1 MRHYITGICAVLLSV
16 AIIPA
21 GYGAGTLNQAAQQLD
36 RLVLYD
42 PSYEKIAYPGG
53 DVSPRKGV
61 CSDVVIRSY
70 RKIGIDLQKEVHED
84 IKTVFSLYPG
94 RKLWGQTRPD
104 TNIDHRRVP
113 NLMFF
118 FSRKGETKPITQ
130 NAADYV
136 PGDIV
141 TWQLD
146 NGRPHIGI
154 VIGKTALFSGNPLVM
169 HNIGGGQVS
178 EDVLF
183 SWKIT
188 GHYRYKAGK
197 E

>member
-1 MRHYITGICAVLLSV
+1 MRRYITWPGIVLLFAGIV
-16 AIIPA
+16 PA
-21 GYGAGTLNQAAQQLD
+21 GHSADSLSQAAQQLD

-42 PSYEKIAYPGG
+42 PSYEKISYPGG

-84 IKTVFSLYPG
+84 IKTAFSRYPG

-113 NLMFF
+113 NLMVF
-118 FSRKGETKPITQ
+118 FSRKGESKPITQ

-136 PGDIV
+136 AGDIV

-154 VIGKTALFSGNPLVM
+154 VTDEIAPRSGNRLIM

-188 GHYRYKAGK
+188 GHYRYKAG
-197 E
+197 

>member
-1 MRHYITGICAVLLSV
+1 MRRYITWPGIVLLFAGIV
-16 AIIPA
+16 PA
-21 GYGAGTLNQAAQQLD
+21 GHSADSLSQAAQQLD

-42 PSYEKIAYPGG
+42 PSYEKISYPGG

-84 IKTVFSLYPG
+84 IKTAFSRYPG

-113 NLMFF
+113 NLMVF
-118 FSRKGETKPITQ
+118 FSRKGESKPITQ

-136 PGDIV
+136 AGDIV

-154 VIGKTALFSGNPLVM
+154 VTDEISPRSGNRLIM

-188 GHYRYKAGK
+188 GHYRYKAG
-197 E
+197 

>member
-1 MRHYITGICAVLLSV
+1 MRHCIAGVYIVLLCA

-21 GYGAGTLNQAAQQLD
+21 GYSSGALSQAAQQLD

-42 PSYEKIAYPGG
+42 PSCENIAYPGG
-53 DVSPRKGV
+53 DVSPGKGV

-70 RKIGIDLQKEVHED
+70 RKVGIDLQQEVHEN
-84 IKTVFSLYPG
+84 IKKNFSRYPA
-94 RKLWGQTRPD
+94 RKLWGQRRPD

-113 NLMFF
+113 NLMVF

-130 NAADYV
+130 NITDYAA
-136 PGDIV
+136 GDIV
-141 TWQLD
+141 SWQPD

-154 VIGKTALFSGNPLVM
+154 VIDKISERSGNPLVM

>member
-1 MRHYITGICAVLLSV
+1 MCRRVTGVLCGVLLSV
-16 AIIPA
+16 IVPVAHSA
-21 GYGAGTLNQAAQQLD
+21 DKLSRAAQQLD
-36 RLVLYD
+36 SLVLYD
-42 PSYEKIAYPGG
+42 SAYEKIAYPGG
-53 DVSPRKGV
+53 DVSPRRGV

-70 RKIGIDLQKEVHED
+70 RKIGIDLQQEVHED
-84 IKTVFSLYPG
+84 MKANFSRYPS
-94 RKLWGQTRPD
+94 RKLWGLTRTD

-113 NLMFF
+113 NLAVF
-118 FSRKGETKPITQ
+118 FSRKGESKPVTQ
-130 NAADYV
+130 QATDYV

-141 TWQLD
+141 TWQLN

-154 VIGKTALFSGNPLVM
+154 VIDKKSQLSGRPLVM

-188 GHYRYKAGK
+188 GHYRYTKAG
-197 E
+197 

>member
-1 MRHYITGICAVLLSV
+1 MA
-16 AIIPA
+16 
-21 GYGAGTLNQAAQQLD
+21 
-36 RLVLYD
+36 
-42 PSYEKIAYPGG
+42 
-53 DVSPRKGV
+53 
-61 CSDVVIRSY
+61 
-70 RKIGIDLQKEVHED
+70 
-84 IKTVFSLYPG
+84 
-94 RKLWGQTRPD
+94 
-104 TNIDHRRVP
+104 
-113 NLMFF
+113 
-118 FSRKGETKPITQ
+118 
-130 NAADYV
+130 
-136 PGDIV
+136 GDIV

-197 E
+197 NERAGGMPAPEIIFSPGVR

>member
-1 MRHYITGICAVLLSV
+1 MRRRVTGVLCGVLLSV
-16 AIIPA
+16 IAPVA
-21 GYGAGTLNQAAQQLD
+21 HSADKLSSAAQQLD
-36 RLVLYD
+36 SLVLYD
-42 PSYEKIAYPGG
+42 SAYEKIPYPGG
-53 DVSPRKGV
+53 DVSPRRGV

-70 RKIGIDLQKEVHED
+70 RKIGIDLQQEVHED
-84 IKTVFSLYPG
+84 MKANFSRYPS
-94 RKLWGQTRPD
+94 RKLWGLTRTD

-113 NLMFF
+113 NLAVF
-118 FSRKGETKPITQ
+118 FSRRGESKPVTRQ
-130 NAADYV
+130 AADYV

-154 VIGKTALFSGNPLVM
+154 VIDKKSLFSGRPLVM

-188 GHYRYKAGK
+188 GHYRYTKAG
-197 E
+197 

>member
-1 MRHYITGICAVLLSV
+1 MYRRVMGILCGALLSAFV
-16 AIIPA
+16 PVSHSADKLSA
-21 GYGAGTLNQAAQQLD
+21 AAQQLD
-36 RLVLYD
+36 RVVFYD
-42 PSYEKIAYPGG
+42 AAYEKIPYPGG
-53 DVSPRKGV
+53 DVSPRTGV

-70 RKIGIDLQKEVHED
+70 RKIGIDLQREVHED
-84 IKTVFSLYPG
+84 MKANFSYYPS
-94 RKLWGQTRPD
+94 RKLWGLTRTD

-113 NLMFF
+113 NLAVF
-118 FSRKGETKPITQ
+118 FSRKGERKPITQ
-130 NAADYV
+130 QASDYV

-154 VIGKTALFSGNPLVM
+154 VIDKKSMRSGQPLVM

-183 SWKIT
+183 NWKIT
-188 GHYRYKAGK
+188 GHYRYTPVR
-197 E
+197 

>member
-1 MRHYITGICAVLLSV
+1 MRNTITAVCTALLFTV
-16 AIIPA
+16 IIPA
-21 GYGAGTLNQAAQQLD
+21 GYSAESLNQAAQQLD

-53 DVSPRKGV
+53 DVSPLKGV

-70 RKIGIDLQKEVHED
+70 RKMGLDLQKEVHED
-84 IKTVFSLYPG
+84 IKTAFSRYPG

-113 NLMFF
+113 NLMVF
-118 FSRKGETKPITQ
+118 FSRKGETKPVTR
-130 NAADYV
+130 NATDYV

-154 VIGKTALFSGNPLVM
+154 VTDKTAERSGNPLIM

>member
-1 MRHYITGICAVLLSV
+1 MRHYIAGIWIVLLFT
-16 AIIPA
+16 ATIPA
-21 GYGAGTLNQAAQQLD
+21 GYSAETLSQAAQQLD

-84 IKTVFSLYPG
+84 IKTVFPLYPA
-94 RKLWGQTRPD
+94 RKLWGQTRAD

-113 NLMFF
+113 NLMVF
-118 FSRKGETKPITQ
+118 FSRKGETKPVTQ

-136 PGDIV
+136 AGDIV

-154 VIGKTALFSGNPLVM
+154 VIGKFAPRSGNPLIM

-197 E
+197 

>member
-1 MRHYITGICAVLLSV
+1 MRHCIADVCVVLLCA

-21 GYGAGTLNQAAQQLD
+21 GYGSESLSQAAQQLD

-42 PSYEKIAYPGG
+42 PSYENIAYPGG

-70 RKIGIDLQKEVHED
+70 RKTGIDLQQEVHED
-84 IKTVFSLYPG
+84 IKKNFSRYPA

-113 NLMFF
+113 NLMVF
-118 FSRKGETKPITQ
+118 FSRKGESKPITQ
-130 NAADYV
+130 NIADYAA
-136 PGDIV
+136 GDIV
-141 TWQLD
+141 SWQLD

-154 VIGKTALFSGNPLVM
+154 VIDKIAERSGNPLIM

>member
-1 MRHYITGICAVLLSV
+1 MRRYITWPGIVLLFAGIV
-16 AIIPA
+16 PA
-21 GYGAGTLNQAAQQLD
+21 GHSADSLSQAAQQLD

-42 PSYEKIAYPGG
+42 PSYEKISYPGG

-84 IKTVFSLYPG
+84 IKTAFSRYPG

-113 NLMFF
+113 NLMVF
-118 FSRKGETKPITQ
+118 FSRKGESKPITQ

-136 PGDIV
+136 AGDIV

-154 VIGKTALFSGNPLVM
+154 VTDEIAPRSG
-169 HNIGGGQVS
+169 
-178 EDVLF
+178 
-183 SWKIT
+183 T
-188 GHYRYKAGK
+188 G
-197 E
+197 